1 MILWR
6 SIQRH
11 SAERRR
17 PPTIAPPHERRSE
30 RGDVRP
36 RAAVNARLV
45 ESCVCEYGRESFCF
59 EVARACESAPGLAG
73 ATPGRGSGRA
83 GTGARRDRAQQQE
96 EGGPVWDSDMLFF
109 NLLQTGSSE
118 KQV

>member
-6 SIQRH
+6 SIQ
-11 SAERRR
+11 AQCGKTAAADYR
-17 PPTIAPPHERRSE
+17 PPARAPQRAGGRTSASGRE
-30 RGDVRP
+30 
-36 RAAVNARLV
+36 RAAR

-59 EVARACESAPGLAG
+59 DGLLARESAPAGLAG
-73 ATPGRGSGRA
+73 HRERD
-83 GTGARRDRAQQQE
+83 RRDRGQQQE
-96 EGGPVWDSDMLFF
+96 EGGPVWDLDMLFF

>member
-6 SIQRH
+6 SIQAQ
-11 SAERRR
+11 SAERPR

-45 ESCVCEYGRESFCF
+45 SHVSASMGVSRFGFCF
-59 EVARACESAPGLAG
+59 EVARACESAGCARG
-73 ATPGRGSGRA
+73 TRRTPGA
-83 GTGARRDRAQQQE
+83 GPAGPRQQQE
-96 EGGPVWDSDMLFF
+96 EGGPVWDLDMLFF

>member
-6 SIQRH
+6 SIQ
-11 SAERRR
+11 AQCGKTAAADYR
-17 PPTIAPPHERRSE
+17 PPARAPQRAGGRTSASGRE
-30 RGDVRP
+30 
-36 RAAVNARLV
+36 RAAR

-59 EVARACESAPGLAG
+59 DGLLARERVRARGTRR
-73 ATPGRGSGRA
+73 TPGA
-83 GTGARRDRAQQQE
+83 GPAGPRQQQE
-96 EGGPVWDSDMLFF
+96 EGGPVWDLDMLFF